1 MSEQTEQTVANAPAT
16 TTEQV
21 SEAPT
26 FVPSTD
32 IYETKDA
39 LIMVLEVPGADP
51 DSLNVT
57 VEANTLTAFARSTAF
72 APQGYTLAYAE
83 YREGNY
89 QRAFRLPPGVDTEKV
104 DAVFKDGLLR
114 LTLPKTTPPMKKI
127 PVKTA

>member
-26 FVPSTD
+26 FVPPTD

-57 VEANTLTAFARSTAF
+57 VEANTLTAFARSTPS

-83 YREGNY
+83 YREEITSA
-89 QRAFRLPPGVDTEKV
+89 RSRFRL
-104 DAVFKDGLLR
+104 AS
-114 LTLPKTTPPMKKI
+114 TPRKWMPCSKMGCCVSHSRR
-127 PVKTA
+127 PHRP